1 MLESSRQ
8 TVSAP
13 LCTNRDI
20 LGPSVH
26 TRHKTTES
34 AHGKPILLKPLSK
47 VDVLGSDGVANSWR
61 RLKPD
66 IFLDSCGQGLSK
78 SSEVYLTSMGFVDNY
93 LSSIYKTSFFKSDTT
108 SVSNLMCDNRPP
120 PSSKNPH
127 FQNEEKCTTFL
138 VEMSFICIRMKNH
151 FRIKGLALHLVSMQ
165 RPAETRKLLIKDI
178 KDTFLLIRLECCNGL
193 QLSHYECVKK
203 LT

>member
-47 VDVLGSDGVANSWR
+47 VDVLGSGGVANSWR

-151 FRIKGLALHLVSMQ
+151 FRIKGLALNLVSIQ

-193 QLSHYECVKK
+193 QLSHCECLKS
-203 LT
+203 

>member
-151 FRIKGLALHLVSMQ
+151 FRIKGLALNLVSIQ

-193 QLSHYECVKK
+193 QLSHCECLKS
-203 LT
+203 

>member
-1 MLESSRQ
+1 MENPSFCSLQSSLQ
-8 TVSAP
+8 
-13 LCTNRDI
+13 
-20 LGPSVH
+20 
-26 TRHKTTES
+26 
-34 AHGKPILLKPLSK
+34 
-47 VDVLGSDGVANSWR
+47 VLGSDGVANSWR

-93 LSSIYKTSFFKSDTT
+93 LSSICKTSFFKSDTT

-138 VEMSFICIRMKNH
+138 VEMNFICIRMKNH
-151 FRIKGLALHLVSMQ
+151 FRIKGLALNLVSIQ

-193 QLSHYECVKK
+193 QLSHCECVKK

>member
-1 MLESSRQ
+1 MLFRPVRARELTSDSVCPPLHESGYFGAFR
-8 TVSAP
+8 P
-13 LCTNRDI
+13 
-20 LGPSVH
+20 
-26 TRHKTTES
+26 HKTTES

-47 VDVLGSDGVANSWR
+47 GDVLGSDGVANSWR

-66 IFLDSCGQGLSK
+66 TFPDSCGQGLSK

-120 PSSKNPH
+120 PSSKNAH

-151 FRIKGLALHLVSMQ
+151 FHIKGLALNLVSIQ
-165 RPAETRKLLIKDI
+165 RPGETRKLLTKDI
-178 KDTFLLIRLECCNGL
+178 KDTFLPIRLECCNGL
-193 QLSHYECVKK
+193 HSPIASA
-203 LT
+203 